1 MSLPPE
7 LRILC
12 LRLTSTPPKDLPN
25 LTPTLVQYVLQ
36 CQIPLSNPS
45 VNSGKAEAS
54 QSAVLVHKL
63 KTQLTTLLNGKSAEG
78 RFAAIVLIKVVV
90 EVGGW
95 EIVRGAGSWVRGML
109 SVLGKPDSSAAKELC
124 IVALTKIYW
133 MTHQYQTLVREITT
147 PTLPTFVT
155 SCLNLISCKPSMD
168 VTDLSSSLVETVF
181 QSFAMLLPRHTTIF
195 RPFTSQLRT
204 VTRPYLASTLCDKGH
219 VSLSVKESARKLV
232 VILHQAVA
240 KNGGGEEWGKAVR
253 DLVQGIHM
261 TADQVFR
268 AVIEDWESTAGYTA
282 EPVNV
287 DEELSGGARTS
298 EDLSRWIGIDAGIER
313 LVGLLE
319 FLDEY
324 LKEPTPSAVTI
335 PVGSIFDVITRILSI
350 SIPSPTDSNSGNVR
364 LHPAI
369 DRDERDGLWTGLPK
383 IFVSVLHL
391 IITMSATLEQG
402 FVSLAQGSLD
412 LLTWSFSSG
421 KNHQEFRAAT
431 YSLACKI
438 LPLVSQTLDKS
449 RVSKLVP
456 IMKACCKDLETSYS
470 GISSSEAKS
479 QPKGGS
485 SQNADTLLHGF
496 ISTIVVVDPNV
507 VATASSLLPVL
518 LSDLP
523 QGFLDISMRSQLE
536 RTAILGRNKEAML
549 ASILNP
555 FVGKNGKAL
564 ASVLPHITRAFP
576 NDDVVEILLRP
587 RMPIIPAGHNHAAL
601 NDLTEDL
608 DAEDDDMESIDEEA
622 LTTRTGDDIAV
633 QNFPQL
639 MSKTETGSPLEKG
652 SSARLSSHNRFSTT
666 NNHPGIEES
675 TPLPTQRFTET
686 QSLGQRTMNTDTVMS
701 YDDADGSDSDS
712 DGSVHLT
719 MQLDSSDG
727 E

>member
-1 MSLPPE
+1 MSLPSE

-12 LRLTSTPPKDLPN
+12 LRLTSTPPEDLPN

-45 VNSGKAEAS
+45 VNSGKADAS

-63 KTQLTTLLNGKSAEG
+63 KTQLTTLLNGKSPGG

-95 EIVRGAGSWVRGML
+95 EILRDAGSWVRGLL
-109 SVLGKPDSSAAKELC
+109 SILGKPDSSAAKELC
-124 IVALTKIYW
+124 IVTLTKIYC

-155 SCLNLISCKPSMD
+155 SSLNVISPKSSMNVLD
-168 VTDLSSSLVETVF
+168 VSPSLVETVF
-181 QSFAMLLPRHTTIF
+181 RSFAMLLPRYTTVF
-195 RPFTSQLRT
+195 RPFASQLRA
-204 VTRPYLASTLCDKGH
+204 VTRPYLASTICDRSH
-219 VSLSVKESARKLV
+219 VPFSVKESARKLV
-232 VILHQAVA
+232 VILHQTVA

-253 DLVQGIHM
+253 GLVQDIHK

-268 AVIEDWESTAGYTA
+268 AVVEDWESTAGYIA

-287 DEELSGGARTS
+287 NEELSGGARTP
-298 EDLSRWIGIDAGIER
+298 EDLSRWTGIDAGIER

-324 LKEPTPSAVTI
+324 LKGPTPSAVTI
-335 PVGSIFDVITRILSI
+335 PVGSIFDAITRILSI
-350 SIPSPTDSNSGNVR
+350 SLPLDSTDSNSGSLR

-383 IFVSVLHL
+383 VFVSAMDL
-391 IITMSATLEQG
+391 ISTMSATLEQS

-412 LLTWSFSSG
+412 LLIWSFSSG
-421 KNHQEFRAAT
+421 RTHQEVRAST
-431 YSLACKI
+431 YSLASKL
-438 LPLVSQTLDKS
+438 LPLVSQSLDKS

-456 IMKACCKDLETSYS
+456 IMRACCKDLETSYS
-470 GISSSEAKS
+470 GISSSEANRS
-479 QPKGGS
+479 LPKGMS
-485 SQNADTLLHGF
+485 SQNADTLLHGS

-507 VATASSLLPVL
+507 VAAATSLLPVL

-523 QGFLDISMRSQLE
+523 QGYLDISMRSQLE
-536 RTAILGRNKEAML
+536 RTAILGHNKEAML

-576 NDDVVEILLRP
+576 NDDSVEILLRP
-587 RMPIIPAGHNHAAL
+587 RMPMIPAKHSTSAL

-608 DAEDDDMESIDEEA
+608 DTEDDIMDSIDEVP
-622 LTTRTGDDIAV
+622 LTNKSVDESDL
-633 QNFPQL
+633 L
-639 MSKTETGSPLEKG
+639 MSENDSRGIPGE
-652 SSARLSSHNRFSTT
+652 NFSTT
-666 NNHPGIEES
+666 LANGFPTTS
-675 TPLPTQRFTET
+675 TRQTEAPAPLPTLSQTLPESRP
-686 QSLGQRTMNTDTVMS
+686 LGQRTMNTDTIMS
-701 YDDADGSDSDS
+701 YDDADDSDSDS

-719 MQLDSSDG
+719 MQLDSDS

>member
-45 VNSGKAEAS
+45 VNSGKADAS

-63 KTQLTTLLNGKSAEG
+63 KTQLTTLLNCKNTEG
-78 RFAAIVLIKVVV
+78 RFAAIVLIKVVI

-95 EIVRGAGSWVRGML
+95 EILRDAGFWVRGML
-109 SVLGKPDSSAAKELC
+109 SVLGKPDSSATKELC
-124 IVALTKIYW
+124 IVALTKIYC

-147 PTLPTFVT
+147 PTLPTFIT
-155 SCLNLISCKPSMD
+155 SCLNLISSKPSLDVMD
-168 VTDLSSSLVETVF
+168 VSSSIVETVF
-181 QSFAMLLPRHTTIF
+181 QSFTVLLPHHTTIF
-195 RPFTSQLRT
+195 RPFASQLRA
-204 VTRPYLASTLCDKGH
+204 VTRPYLACTLCDKGH

-232 VILHQAVA
+232 VVLHQTVA

-253 DLVQGIHM
+253 DLVQGIHV

-268 AVIEDWESTAGYTA
+268 AVVEDWESTAGYIA

-287 DEELSGGARTS
+287 NEELSGGARTP
-298 EDLSRWIGIDAGIER
+298 EDLSRWTGIDAGVER

-319 FLDEY
+319 FLGEY
-324 LKEPTPSAVTI
+324 LKGPTPSAVTI

-350 SIPSPTDSNSGNVR
+350 SLPSPTDSNSGNVR

-369 DRDERDGLWTGLPK
+369 DRDERDGLSAGLPK
-383 IFVSVLHL
+383 VFVSVLHL
-391 IITMSATLEQG
+391 ISTMSATLEQG
-402 FVSLAQGSLD
+402 FVSLAHGSLD
-412 LLTWSFSSG
+412 LLMWSFSSG
-421 KNHQEFRAAT
+421 KNHQEFRAST

-438 LPLVSQTLDKS
+438 LPLVSQSLDKS
-449 RVSKLVP
+449 RISKLVP
-456 IMKACCKDLETSYS
+456 IMRACCKDLETSYS
-470 GISSSEAKS
+470 GISSEPKS
-479 QPKGGS
+479 QPKGAS
-485 SQNADTLLHGF
+485 SQNADTLLHGS

-507 VATASSLLPVL
+507 VAAATSLLPVL

-523 QGFLDISMRSQLE
+523 QGYLDISMRSQLE

-587 RMPIIPAGHNHAAL
+587 RMPTIPARHNHAAL

-608 DAEDDDMESIDEEA
+608 DVEDDIMETIDEEA
-622 LTTRTGDDIAV
+622 ITNKTGDDIDV
-633 QNFPQL
+633 QKFSQL
-639 MSKTETGSPLEKG
+639 APETETRSPLEE
-652 SSARLSSHNRFSTT
+652 SSIGLGSHNGFSKT
-666 NNHPGIEES
+666 NNHSGIEACA
-675 TPLPTQRFTET
+675 PLPSQRFTET
-686 QSLGQRTMNTDTVMS
+686 QPVDQRTINTDTVMS
-701 YDDADGSDSDS
+701 YDDADGSGSDS

-719 MQLDSSDG
+719 MQLDSSDS

>member
-45 VNSGKAEAS
+45 VNSGKADAS

-63 KTQLTTLLNGKSAEG
+63 KTQLTTLLNCKSAEG
-78 RFAAIVLIKVVV
+78 RFAAIVLIKVVI

-95 EIVRGAGSWVRGML
+95 EILRDAGSWVRGML
-109 SVLGKPDSSAAKELC
+109 SVLGKPDSSATKELC
-124 IVALTKIYW
+124 IVALTKIYC
-133 MTHQYQTLVREITT
+133 MTHQYQTLV
-147 PTLPTFVT
+147 
-155 SCLNLISCKPSMD
+155 
-168 VTDLSSSLVETVF
+168 
-181 QSFAMLLPRHTTIF
+181 
-195 RPFTSQLRT
+195 
-204 VTRPYLASTLCDKGH
+204 
-219 VSLSVKESARKLV
+219 
-232 VILHQAVA
+232 
-240 KNGGGEEWGKAVR
+240 
-253 DLVQGIHM
+253 
-261 TADQVFR
+261 FR
-268 AVIEDWESTAGYTA
+268 AVVEDWESTAGYIA

-287 DEELSGGARTS
+287 NEELSGGARTP
-298 EDLSRWIGIDAGIER
+298 EDLSRWTGIDAGVER

-324 LKEPTPSAVTI
+324 LKGSTPSAVTI
-335 PVGSIFDVITRILSI
+335 PIRSIFDVITRILSI
-350 SIPSPTDSNSGNVR
+350 SLPSPTDSNSGNVR

-369 DRDERDGLWTGLPK
+369 DRDERDGLSAGLPK
-383 IFVSVLHL
+383 VFVSVLHL
-391 IITMSATLEQG
+391 INTMSATLEQG
-402 FVSLAQGSLD
+402 FVSLAHGSLD
-412 LLTWSFSSG
+412 LLMWSFTSG
-421 KNHQEFRAAT
+421 KNHQEFRAST

-438 LPLVSQTLDKS
+438 LPLVSQSLDKS
-449 RVSKLVP
+449 RISKLVP
-456 IMKACCKDLETSYS
+456 IMRACCKDLETSYS
-470 GISSSEAKS
+470 GLSSEAKS
-479 QPKGGS
+479 QPKVAS
-485 SQNADTLLHGF
+485 SQNADTLLHGS

-507 VATASSLLPVL
+507 VAAASSLLPVL

-523 QGFLDISMRSQLE
+523 QGYLDISMRSQLE

-576 NDDVVEILLRP
+576 NDDAVEILLRP
-587 RMPIIPAGHNHAAL
+587 RMPIIPARHNHTAL
-601 NDLTEDL
+601 NDLAEDHDTED
-608 DAEDDDMESIDEEA
+608 DIMETIDDEA
-622 LTTRTGDDIAV
+622 ITNNKGDDSDV

-639 MSKTETGSPLEKG
+639 ASETEARSPQQE
-652 SSARLSSHNRFSTT
+652 SSTRLGSHNGFSTT
-666 NNHPGIEES
+666 DNRTVMEECA
-675 TPLPTQRFTET
+675 PLPSQRFTET
-686 QSLGQRTMNTDTVMS
+686 QPLHQRTINTDTVMS

-719 MQLDSSDG
+719 MQLDSSDS